1 MSPLEASMFI
11 AFAVAVTFC
20 PTGTA
25 VVGEKVRFIS
35 LCSFLPLPCLGGR
48 LARSVLWDS
57 RTPKKGLPRQGYLF
71 EEPIAWRC
79 LEGVSRWGAS
89 RT

>member
-57 RTPKKGLPRQGYLF
+57 RTPKKGYLDRGTYSRNLLHGD
-71 EEPIAWRC
+71 AWK
-79 LEGVSRWGAS
+79 G
-89 RT
+89 